1 MRADDDIENVNTLN
15 RETAEIE
22 RLVARKETDARELI
36 RTMTRRVA
44 EREARV
50 AAPPCEAAR
59 TAELDAAAALTAAEV
74 ARLEGAH
81 SELRALEHRVGAL
94 AAEREAAAAEAE
106 RRAARAQLEAPRA
119 AHALALYS
127 SISNI
132 KWDYDDALAAR
143 GRLGGVVSVA
153 ASRSVKRFEID
164 DADADGGGGRAP
176 FDVARDLWGLIDPAA
191 L

>member
-15 RETAEIE
+15 RDAAEIA
-22 RLVARKETDARELI
+22 RVVARKETDAREHPHDDAA
-36 RTMTRRVA
+36 RRRARGARRRPRARPRDRRA
-44 EREARV
+44 ERRPRSPRPRSRG
-50 AAPPCEAAR
+50 AP
-59 TAELDAAAALTAAEV
+59 
-74 ARLEGAH
+74 EGAH
-81 SELRALEHRVGAL
+81 ELRALGPSTPRPSARPRPRRR
-94 AAEREAAAAEAE
+94 APRRA
-106 RRAARAQLEAPRA
+106 RAARAPRA
-119 AHALALYS
+119 ARAALYS

>member
-22 RLVARKETDARELI
+22 RL
-36 RTMTRRVA
+36 
-44 EREARV
+44 
-50 AAPPCEAAR
+50 
-59 TAELDAAAALTAAEV
+59 
-74 ARLEGAH
+74 
-81 SELRALEHRVGAL
+81 ELRA
-94 AAEREAAAAEAE
+94 
-106 RRAARAQLEAPRA
+106 RA
-119 AHALALYS
+119 AHALALYA

-164 DADADGGGGRAP
+164 DASAGGRAP
-176 FDVARDLWGLIDPAA
+176 FDVASDLWGLIDPAA